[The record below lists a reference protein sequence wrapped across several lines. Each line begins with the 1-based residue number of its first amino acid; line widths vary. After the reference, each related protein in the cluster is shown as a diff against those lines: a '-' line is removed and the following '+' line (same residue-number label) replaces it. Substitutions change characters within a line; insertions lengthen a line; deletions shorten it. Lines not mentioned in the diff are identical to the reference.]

1 VLTAAFLF
9 LLKLS
14 PLVLTPPDKTETAG
28 AGEEG
33 AATGCPTALARVTV
47 ASLPSFSSLTPGEG
61 GGAEEAAPPCS
72 PSSFWAGN
80 VHRYLS
86 CVLALLQRFSLLAN
100 WPGSEGREAEGE
112 EGPFPL
118 YIR

>member
-1 VLTAAFLF
+1 VVLTAAFLF

-14 PLVLTPPDKTETAG
+14 PLVLTPPDESEAVG
-28 AGEEG
+28 MGEEV
-33 AATGCPTALARVTV
+33 AATGRPTALTRVTV
-47 ASLPSFSSLTPGEG
+47 ASLSPYLFSDIPAEG
-61 GGAEEAAPPCS
+61 SAAAPPIA

-86 CVLALLQRFSLLAN
+86 CILALLQRFSILAN
-100 WPGSEGREAEGE
+100 WPDREGE
-112 EGPFPL
+112 DAKGGEGPLSL

>member
-14 PLVLTPPDKTETAG
+14 PLVLTPPDKTQRVG
-28 AGEEG
+28 VGEG
-33 AATGCPTALARVTV
+33 VAVTGHPTALARVTV
-47 ASLPSFSSLTPGEG
+47 ASLPSFSSDTPAEG
-61 GGAEEAAPPCS
+61 SDAEEAVPPVS

-80 VHRYLS
+80 VYRYLS

-100 WPGSEGREAEGE
+100 WPDSEGRKAEEE
-112 EGPFPL
+112 EGPFSL